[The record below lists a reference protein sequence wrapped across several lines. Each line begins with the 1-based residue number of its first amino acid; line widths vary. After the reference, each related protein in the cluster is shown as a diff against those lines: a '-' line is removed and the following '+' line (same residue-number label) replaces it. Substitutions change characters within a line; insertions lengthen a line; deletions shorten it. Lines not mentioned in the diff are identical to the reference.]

1 MKTIKRVVLSVLAL
15 ILLAVVGMAIL
26 ISTLDANLLKP
37 VLHKV
42 AREQGI
48 ELSIPGDIGWQFYPN
63 LGLTLGVVRI
73 STLDEQPLAS
83 ITGAALSV
91 RLMPLI
97 QDRAI
102 LINGVMLTGLDAQFN
117 IDEEGNTPWSQVGPQ
132 DTKDAAEEP
141 APQPDG
147 EQPLPTLEI
156 DSVEVTHL
164 SVYYTNAQTGD
175 QIEIT
180 DTHLSSQNV
189 SLTGEPFALSFRSNI
204 KYNEQP
210 AARVGWRGPVALNL
224 DAQTFS
230 TGGANLAV
238 QLDQASAELNL
249 TNLTHWGEPFSSA
262 GSLTLQP
269 MELPPLFKALD
280 IAPPEVSNPSVLQQV
295 SVQLN
300 YALDE
305 QQVRIT
311 DATLQLDRI
320 RLQGDLSVANFEQPQ
335 IKTRWEGNTIVLDD
349 YLPPATEEQEP
360 QEQAPPTPLPIEA
373 LQALNLEAAISFES
387 IEFKGLKINQ
397 PQVRVTAKE
406 GLVTL
411 EKTAMNVADGSVA
424 GEASL
429 DARQPEA
436 KLAMRLKS
444 ENVEL
449 GELLKVL
456 ADVDQLSGSASAS
469 IEATSRGTTDQ
480 ALIDNLKL
488 EAVAESQSLRLTPFN
503 MEQQF
508 CRALALVQQ
517 ESPKAFDWPAM
528 TKLEPV
534 TMQLKLSEQTLRL
547 NQLTAEIAS
556 LVGAAEGQFNL
567 ASGDFNIPFSL
578 SLGDF
583 ATSIPGCL
591 PIQEKWRKR
600 ALPIR
605 CKGNLADMGPT
616 TCLPDAKLIG
626 DIIKNRVKT
635 EAKEKIEQER
645 VELKQ
650 KAEQKQDQVEQKL
663 EDKTRE
669 AIGKEL
675 GDEQTKELEGKVK
688 GALDRFKGKEPAGKA
703 PAAK

>member
-1 MKTIKRVVLSVLAL
+1 MKTIKRIVLGVLAL

-102 LINGVMLTGLDAQFN
+102 LINGVMLNGLDAQFN
-117 IDEEGNTPWSQVGPQ
+117 IDQEGNTPWSQVGPQ
-132 DTKDAAEEP
+132 NTTDAIEEP

-156 DSVEVTHL
+156 DSVEITHL
-164 SVYYTNAQTGD
+164 SVYYNNAQTGD

-210 AARVGWRGPVALNL
+210 AALVEWQGPVALDL
-224 DAQTFS
+224 EAQTFS
-230 TGGANLAV
+230 TGGAHLTV
-238 QLDQASAELNL
+238 QLNQANAELDLANI
-249 TNLTHWGEPFSSA
+249 THWGEPFSSA

-269 MELPPLFKALD
+269 MELPPLFEALD
-280 IAPPEVSNPSVLQQV
+280 IPPPDVSNPSVLQQV

-300 YALDE
+300 YAVDE

-320 RLQGDLSVANFEQPQ
+320 RLQGDLSIADFEQPQ
-335 IKTRWEGNTIVLDD
+335 IKTRWEGNTILLDD
-349 YLPPATEEQEP
+349 YLPPSATEEQEP
-360 QEQAPPTPLPIEA
+360 QEQTPPTPLPIEA

-387 IEFKGLKINQ
+387 IELKGLNINQ
-397 PQVRVTAKE
+397 PQVRITAKD

-411 EKTAMNVADGSVA
+411 EKMAMNVADGSVT

-436 KLAMRLKS
+436 ELAVRLKS

-449 GELLKVL
+449 GKLLKAL
-456 ADVDQLSGSASAS
+456 ADIDQLSGGASAS
-469 IEATSRGTTDQ
+469 IEAISRGTTDQ

-517 ESPKAFDWPAM
+517 ESPKAYDWPAL

-534 TMQLKLSEQTLRL
+534 TMQLKLSEQTLKL
-547 NQLTAEIAS
+547 DQLTAEIAS

-583 ATSIPGCL
+583 ATTIPGCL

-635 EAKEKIEQER
+635 ETKEKIEQER
-645 VELKQ
+645 AELKQ

-688 GALDRFKGKEPAGKA
+688 GALDRFKGKEPA
-703 PAAK
+703 AK